1 MKIGVGQIIF
11 MGAGARQR
19 MNYCWRIQRATARV
33 PASAS
38 PSAPSPLRGEGAE
51 GEAAAL
57 TKRRKDFA
65 SSIL

>member
-11 MGAGARQR
+11 RCAGARQR
-19 MNYCWRIQRATARV
+19 MNYCCRSQRATARV

-38 PSAPSPLRGEGAE
+38 PSAPSPRSGEGW